1 MGQASGHLTPFGTYL
16 LPALHK
22 LHLGHLDIL
31 LGFNDLP
38 HQLFHGLLLLE
49 APLST
54 LQH

>member
-1 MGQASGHLTPFGTYL
+1 MGQASWHLTLCGTYL

-22 LHLGHLDIL
+22 PHLDQLDIL
-31 LGFNDLP
+31 LGLYDLL